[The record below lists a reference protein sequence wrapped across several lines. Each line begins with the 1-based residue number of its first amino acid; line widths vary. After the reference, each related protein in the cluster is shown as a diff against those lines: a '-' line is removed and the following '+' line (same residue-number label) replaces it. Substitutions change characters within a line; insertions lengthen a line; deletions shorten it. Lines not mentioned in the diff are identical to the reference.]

1 MLTLSRGVYE
11 EMLAHAVAGLP
22 NEACGLFASS
32 LGDEEAS
39 VFFPMKN
46 AAASEKIYEF
56 DPREF
61 MDVEARADRSGLQV
75 IGVMHSHTQT
85 TAYPSPT
92 DVREAGRFDVFGA
105 WHHVIVSLKFPEPV
119 LRSYCISGGVISE
132 EHVSV
137 SDGESAHAGE
147 SAQTG
152 SR

>member
-22 NEACGLFASS
+22 NEAWGLFASPIK
-32 LGDEEAS
+32 DEEVS

-46 AAASEKIYEF
+46 AAASETIYEL

-61 MDVEARADRSGLQV
+61 MDVEARADRSGLRV
-75 IGVMHSHTQT
+75 IGVMHSHPQT

-92 DVREAGRFDVFGA
+92 DVREAGGFDALGA

-119 LRSYCISGGVISE
+119 LRSYCISEGVISE
-132 EHVSV
+132 ERVSV
-137 SDGESAHAGE
+137 LDGE

>member
-1 MLTLSRGVYE
+1 MIEAMLTLSRDVYE

-22 NEACGLFASS
+22 NEACGLFASPLRS
-32 LGDEEAS
+32 EEVS

-46 AAASEKIYEF
+46 AAASEKIYEL
-56 DPREF
+56 DSREF
-61 MDVEARADRSGLQV
+61 MDVEDRADSSGLRV

-92 DVREAGRFDVFGA
+92 DVREAGRFDVFDT
-105 WHHVIVSLKFPEPV
+105 WHHVIVSLKFPDPV

-137 SDGESAHAGE
+137 RDGESA
-147 SAQTG
+147 
-152 SR
+152 